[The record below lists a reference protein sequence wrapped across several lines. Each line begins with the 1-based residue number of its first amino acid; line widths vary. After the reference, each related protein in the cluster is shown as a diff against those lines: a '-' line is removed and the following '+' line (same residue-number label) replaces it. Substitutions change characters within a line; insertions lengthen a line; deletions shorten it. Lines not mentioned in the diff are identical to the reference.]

1 MEVTGPQPAIFRG
14 RTDFLDKGHFDRQ
27 FTCDRA
33 IYKRRAPQGKISV
46 FLLQDTPKTA
56 FQWGI

>member
-27 FTCDRA
+27 FTCDIQKKGSA
-33 IYKRRAPQGKISV
+33 GKNFCV
-46 FLLQDTPKTA
+46 FTPRYS
-56 FQWGI
+56 